1 MGCAGLSAIG
11 WLTLSTTI
19 TRRAQLIA
27 VTTAI
32 QSSLSTYRCD
42 AAMFR
47 PTALALSLLLTAPA
61 WAGPPLPSCYAGMYL
76 GEPERGPTHA
86 FYLFVDQ
93 TTPLTAALKT
103 NVADLT
109 ATWGNN
115 GENVK
120 IVRFSANV
128 AGQYTELMFD
138 EFSDP
143 PPTQEYLYHLRAE
156 DKPKLLECIKA
167 RDAKFHKQLQQAV
180 NQTLTLNDSKLPKT
194 DLLHALKELATKV
207 LIADTNYDQTVLLV
221 SDGLE
226 NSTYASFYQRKTV
239 IKPIDVHKTLDEIS
253 KFNLIPNWHGAKVYM
268 FGLGY
273 LRDDKI
279 YANPKMLQPL
289 KEFWQ
294 SYFSVGKAQLMELGT
309 PELLVSTLK

>member
-1 MGCAGLSAIG
+1 MPRS
-11 WLTLSTTI
+11 
-19 TRRAQLIA
+19 
-27 VTTAI
+27 
-32 QSSLSTYRCD
+32 
-42 AAMFR
+42 
-47 PTALALSLLLTAPA
+47 LALVVLFIFILPT
-61 WAGPPLPSCYAGMYL
+61 WAAPPLPSCYADSYL
-76 GEPERGPTHA
+76 GEPERSTPHA
-86 FYLFVDQ
+86 YYLFVDQ

-109 ATWGNN
+109 ANWGSN
-115 GENVK
+115 GEHVK

-143 PPTQEYLYHLRAE
+143 PPTQEYLFHLRSD

-167 RDAKFHKQLQQAV
+167 RDEKFHKLLKLAV
-180 NQTLTLNDSKLPKT
+180 GQTLTLSNGKLPKT
-194 DLLHALKELATKV
+194 DLLHALKELTMKV
-207 LIADTNYDQTVLLV
+207 LMPDTHYDQTVLLV

-226 NSTYASFYQRKTV
+226 NSTYASFYQHKTI

-273 LRDDKI
+273 LRDEKI

-289 KEFWQ
+289 KDFWQ
-294 SYFSVGKAQLMELGT
+294 SYFSLGKAQLMELGT

>member
-1 MGCAGLSAIG
+1 ML
-11 WLTLSTTI
+11 
-19 TRRAQLIA
+19 RLI
-27 VTTAI
+27 
-32 QSSLSTYRCD
+32 
-42 AAMFR
+42 
-47 PTALALSLLLTAPA
+47 ALALSLLPTTPT
-61 WAGPPLPSCYAGMYL
+61 WAGPPLPSCYAGSYL
-76 GEPERGPTHA
+76 GEPERATTHA
-86 FYLFVDQ
+86 YYLFVDQ
-93 TTPLTAALKT
+93 TTPLTAALKA

-109 ATWGNN
+109 TNWGSD
-115 GENVK
+115 GEHVK

-143 PPTQEYLYHLRAE
+143 PPTQEYMFHLRAE

-167 RDAKFHKQLQQAV
+167 RDAKFHRQLSQAV
-180 NQTLTLNDSKLPKT
+180 SQTLAASNGKLPKT
-194 DLLHALKELATKV
+194 DLLHALKELTVKV
-207 LIADTNYDQTVLLV
+207 LIPETNYDQTVLLV

-226 NSTYASFYQRKTV
+226 NSNYASFYQRKTV
-239 IKPIDVHKTLDEIS
+239 IKAIDVPKTLNEIS

-273 LRDDKI
+273 LPDEKI

-289 KEFWQ
+289 KDFWQ
-294 SYFSVGKAQLMELGT
+294 SYFSLGKAQLMELGT